1 MSLSVDAGGETVV
14 VTVMQSV
21 VTESATRSQAP
32 ASSSPVAEK
41 KEDDGLAIPMGAII
55 GISVGAGVV
64 ILALIA
70 LAVWRMKKR
79 SADDNDA
86 IRWYVASDRI
96 DARRLTSRPELNRHG
111 DSDAHHALPAVQ
123 TGKHGIETSP
133 LVSPQVQP

>member
-41 KEDDGLAIPMGAII
+41 KEDDGLAIPMSAII

-79 SADDNDA
+79 STDDDDA
-86 IRWYVASDRI
+86 IRW
-96 DARRLTSRPELNRHG
+96 
-111 DSDAHHALPAVQ
+111 
-123 TGKHGIETSP
+123 
-133 LVSPQVQP
+133 